1 MQELP
6 DDSTETQRLLNRVR
20 SGDSGAVNRLFAR
33 YRGYLREVIEMR
45 LDARLRRR
53 IDASDLVQETQ
64 LEATRRLKEYIAE
77 EPIPFR
83 LWLRRIARDRLGM
96 AQRRHFEAAQRAMNR
111 EIPLSEHSSLQLVDQ
126 LLAGGSTPSQHI
138 AKQEEARRIRRALGQ
153 LSEADQEILLMRNFE
168 QLTNDEISCVL
179 GIEPAAANMRY
190 VRALVRLS
198 KVFHKDDQTESE
210 A

>member
-20 SGDSGAVNRLFAR
+20 SGDSGAVNRLFAH

-45 LDARLRRR
+45 LDAQLRRR

-77 EPIPFR
+77 EPMPFR

-96 AQRRHFEAAQRAMNR
+96 AQRRHFEAAQRAMSR

-126 LLAGGSTPSQHI
+126 LLAGGSTPSQHLT
-138 AKQEEARRIRRALGQ
+138 KQEEARRIRRALGQ

-179 GIEPAAANMRY
+179 GIAPAAANMRY

-198 KVFHKDDQTESE
+198 KIFHKDDQTESE